1 MGAADERLQG
11 TGRGD
16 CEIGIDLRLREEVR
30 AENCSDFSHISKM
43 TVELF
48 TILWY
53 NLNTKSEQTNRNLA
67 KECDCMKKKFFVVI
81 AIIAVLVILLTPVRM
96 NLKDGGSVRYK
107 ALVYEV
113 TKIHQ
118 LAPEVDGVKRYID
131 GFEIKILGMTVYRE
145 TNE

>member
-1 MGAADERLQG
+1 MARSSRAAS
-11 TGRGD
+11 
-16 CEIGIDLRLREEVR
+16 GIRSLRRELKDL
-30 AENCSDFSHISKM
+30 DFKG
-43 TVELF
+43 
-48 TILWY
+48 
-53 NLNTKSEQTNRNLA
+53 QTNRNLA

-81 AIIAVLVILLTPVRM
+81 AIIVVLVILLTPVRM

-118 LAPEVDGVKRYID
+118 LSPEVDGVKPYID

>member
-1 MGAADERLQG
+1 MNEKEKAGQHSNLLCCPARYHYFLMGVRL
-11 TGRGD
+11 
-16 CEIGIDLRLREEVR
+16 
-30 AENCSDFSHISKM
+30 
-43 TVELF
+43 
-48 TILWY
+48 
-53 NLNTKSEQTNRNLA
+53 
-67 KECDCMKKKFFVVI
+67 I
-81 AIIAVLVILLTPVRM
+81 AIIVVLVILLTPVRM

-118 LAPEVDGVKRYID
+118 LSPEVDGVKPYID

>member
-1 MGAADERLQG
+1 M
-11 TGRGD
+11 
-16 CEIGIDLRLREEVR
+16 
-30 AENCSDFSHISKM
+30 K
-43 TVELF
+43 
-48 TILWY
+48 
-53 NLNTKSEQTNRNLA
+53 QTNRDLA

-118 LAPEVDGVKRYID
+118 LTPEVDGVKPYID

>member
-1 MGAADERLQG
+1 
-11 TGRGD
+11 
-16 CEIGIDLRLREEVR
+16 
-30 AENCSDFSHISKM
+30 
-43 TVELF
+43 
-48 TILWY
+48 
-53 NLNTKSEQTNRNLA
+53 
-67 KECDCMKKKFFVVI
+67 MKKKFFVVI
-81 AIIAVLVILLTPVRM
+81 VIVFVILLTPVRM

-118 LAPEVDGVKRYID
+118 FSSEVDGLKPYID

>member
-1 MGAADERLQG
+1 MQAAKAQSWWTARSSRAASGIRSLR
-11 TGRGD
+11 RGLK
-16 CEIGIDLRLREEVR
+16 DL
-30 AENCSDFSHISKM
+30 DFKG
-43 TVELF
+43 
-48 TILWY
+48 
-53 NLNTKSEQTNRNLA
+53 QTNRNLA
-67 KECDCMKKKFFVVI
+67 KECDCMRKKFFVVI
-81 AIIAVLVILLTPVRM
+81 AIIVVLVILLTPVRM

-118 LAPEVDGVKRYID
+118 LSPEVDGVKPYID

>member
-1 MGAADERLQG
+1 
-11 TGRGD
+11 
-16 CEIGIDLRLREEVR
+16 
-30 AENCSDFSHISKM
+30 
-43 TVELF
+43 
-48 TILWY
+48 
-53 NLNTKSEQTNRNLA
+53 
-67 KECDCMKKKFFVVI
+67 MKKKFFVVI

-118 LAPEVDGVKRYID
+118 LAPEVDGVKPYID

-145 TNE
+145 TKYSLQGTTQGNGLTGSILPVRFSM